1 MKPYWTF
8 TSFATIILLLLTT
21 SITNADEWSGHFSGS
36 AGLKTMNSNDW
47 PDLNKHFSMGFITDV
62 KKNSWP
68 ISIAL
73 DIMDTGDKHDHDGV
87 TDLGHTT
94 ELHLGVRKII
104 MSRYPKI
111 QPYIGG
117 GVSFMSAE
125 QEYEETDHKVKQDD
139 QGLGGWFGAGLYYE
153 VISLLV
159 VGLDVR
165 LSYGEVTLFDEKLN
179 AGGIYTGVTIGL
191 QF

>member
-1 MKPYWTF
+1 MKPYWTV
-8 TSFATIILLLLTT
+8 TSFAAIRMLVVTT
-21 SITNADEWSGHFSGS
+21 SLTNANEWSGHFSGS
-36 AGLKTMNSNDW
+36 ASLKAMNSNDW

-62 KKNSWP
+62 KKDSWP

-73 DIMDTGDKHDHDGV
+73 DIMDTGDKHDHGGV

-94 ELHLGVRKII
+94 ELQLGVRKIF

-125 QEYEETDHKVKQDD
+125 QEYEEAGYKEKQDD
-139 QGLGGWFGAGLYYE
+139 QGLGGWFGVGLYYE
-153 VISLLV
+153 VLSLLV

-179 AGGIYTGVTIGL
+179 AGGIYTGVTVGL
-191 QF
+191 RF